1 MVFIILITIIN
12 SVPATQ
18 LSSTGIRVSCRR
30 KKAGFGVTEVLMVV
44 AILGVNTALAL
55 PFLVGVFARKAV
67 QQRPNSRIKRSP
79 RLLLLPRRWGPWLLF
94 RAAKEWLMPSP
105 GHKALLESAFSKMP
119 FSRLK
124 CPLPSRMRS
133 ETRLFWWGA
142 PCRMVNATWIS
153 NQKLAYL
160 PVGGRGVGL
169 LHWHRK
175 IPFRQ
180 G

>member
-1 MVFIILITIIN
+1 
-12 SVPATQ
+12 
-18 LSSTGIRVSCRR
+18 
-30 KKAGFGVTEVLMVV
+30 MVV